1 MENNRENKVRFFAQ
15 YWGQRTN
22 KNDIV
27 SGFYL
32 SNKMKIENSLGYLMI
47 ISLFVALFVT
57 ISVVSGITIA
67 LAGLG
72 LTFITFAFIVLA
84 VYLME
89 K

>member
-15 YWGQRTN
+15 YWVQRTN

>member
-1 MENNRENKVRFFAQ
+1 MMQQDKNLCSHSNHYRTHYKNKLK
-15 YWGQRTN
+15 TN
-22 KNDIV
+22 KI
-27 SGFYL
+27 
-32 SNKMKIENSLGYLMI
+32 NKMKIENLIGYLMI
-47 ISLFVALFVT
+47 VSLFVALFVT

-67 LAGLG
+67 LDVFG